1 MTEIDEKKKQR
12 LPIWASL
19 LICFVV
25 LTIATV
31 STSVFSWLMLARR
44 IVVEANVPE
53 KMQQTSMK
61 IAQFPQPLPAG
72 FKYLMAADFGIMQTL
87 VVEDEPSHQQIA
99 FYSLPGPMGEKDS
112 KNFLDRAYDAGINT
126 TYINA
131 KFHDLKSHGDI
142 KVAGQQMNYLLGEF
156 TDIGTNRKADGLVG
170 SIGLNNAAKNI
181 LIYSYPDRDHAYN
194 QQVTMNLLNSLKGF

>member
-1 MTEIDEKKKQR
+1 M
-12 LPIWASL
+12 PIWAGL

-53 KMQQTSMK
+53 KMQRTAQK
-61 IAQFPQPLPAG
+61 IAQFPQPLPTG
-72 FKYLMAADFGIMQTL
+72 YKYLMAADFEIMQCL
-87 VVEDEPSHQQIA
+87 VAEDEATHQQIA
-99 FYSLPGPMGEKDS
+99 FYSLPGAMGEKDS

-131 KFHDLKSHGDI
+131 KFHDLKSHGSI
-142 KVAGQQMNYLLGEF
+142 PVAGQQMNYLLGEF
-156 TDIGTNRKADGLVG
+156 TDLVSDRKADGFVG